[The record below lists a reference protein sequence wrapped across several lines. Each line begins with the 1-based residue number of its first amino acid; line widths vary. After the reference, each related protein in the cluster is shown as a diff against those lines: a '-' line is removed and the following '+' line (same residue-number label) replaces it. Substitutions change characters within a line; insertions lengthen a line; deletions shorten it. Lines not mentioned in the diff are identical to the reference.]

1 MKHQRG
7 AALILVL
14 MITFILGLLMLQ
26 MSLTAR
32 EQVARAQLLADRA
45 EAELRAES
53 REVALAFTLL
63 TQPWAG
69 PAADDNP
76 YAAAWNF
83 RGQPFTVDGI
93 TYRMQDVCG
102 LLVVPLDDANGF
114 VNLLV
119 ALGVERPRATRLGE
133 ELLALQRAPTGLPR
147 PGEHA
152 PPSAVDPDTAAG
164 SRVWQGFPVQSL
176 EELRELKD
184 MDDALFA
191 RLEPLLTLYQTIG
204 FNPLTAPPELLAA
217 HLPASQLQGVLDMR
231 TVGTLSDLSF
241 TDLTGITP
249 DDTTTFYPGPAFRI
263 ELTLEYR
270 GMTVRRN
277 TTVIVRPYVSDA
289 FAIWSRRDLA
299 GGSRT

>member
-7 AALILVL
+7 TALILVL

-53 REVALAFTLL
+53 REVALTFTLL

-69 PAADDNP
+69 SVATDNP

-93 TYRMQDVCG
+93 TYRIQDVSG
-102 LLVVPLDDANGF
+102 LLVIPLNDVTGF

-119 ALGVERPRATRLGE
+119 ALGVELPRATRLGE
-133 ELLALQRAPTGLPR
+133 ELIALQGASIGLPR
-147 PGEHA
+147 PGA
-152 PPSAVDPDTAAG
+152 GAASTTIDPDAG
-164 SRVWQGFPVQSL
+164 AQPGGWPAFPVQSL
-176 EELRELKD
+176 EELRGLKD

-191 RLEPLLTLYQTIG
+191 RLEPLLTLYQTQG
-204 FNPLTAPPELLAA
+204 FNPLTAPPELLAS
-217 HLPASQLQGVLDMR
+217 HLPPSELQGVLEMR
-231 TVGTLSDLSF
+231 AAGTLSDLSF
-241 TDLTGITP
+241 SQLTGIEA
-249 DDTTTFYPGPAFRI
+249 DDVTTFYPGPAFRI

-270 GMTVRRN
+270 GMTVRRD
-277 TTVIVRPYVSDA
+277 TTVIVRPYLSDA
-289 FAIWSRRDLA
+289 FGVWSRRELT
-299 GGSRT
+299 GGSST